1 MKLDTSLNAL
11 FNKDPYD
18 NNYQKEGTRLVME
31 GEWDTRMSVSREGKF
46 VRSNQ
51 QVVEI
56 FEGGEKTLFV
66 EEVYT
71 WQFQRN
77 YNLLYC
83 IVETHK

>member
-11 FNKDPYD
+11 FNKDPY
-18 NNYQKEGTRLVME
+18 NNNDQKEVTRLVME
-31 GEWDTRMSVSREGKF
+31 GKWYTRMSVSREGKC

-56 FEGGEKTLFV
+56 FEGVEKTLLV

-71 WQFQRN
+71 WQFQCK
-77 YNLLYC
+77 YNLLYY
-83 IVETHK
+83 IV